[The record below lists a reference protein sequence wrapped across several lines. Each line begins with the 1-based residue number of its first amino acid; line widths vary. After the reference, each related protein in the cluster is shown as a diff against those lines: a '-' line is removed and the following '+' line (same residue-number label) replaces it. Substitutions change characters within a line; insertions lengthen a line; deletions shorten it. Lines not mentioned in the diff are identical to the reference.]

1 MLNSRSV
8 RLRFVAI
15 MLSILLI
22 LLVWSAIPIQ
32 AADSGPAREMEIELG
47 DALAGVNGVLIAREH
62 FDAAFARV
70 ASFSTAADLGT
81 LAVDVLNSLIEAELI
96 LQFAAANAIEIGD
109 DEVDA
114 EVASLKENLGDD
126 RWGAWL
132 AENLYTEDEFWQTI
146 HMQFISSAVRDQ
158 ATARL
163 QGEVEHVRARHIL
176 VARESE
182 AQRVLERLSAGES
195 FAALAALLSRDI
207 STRDYGGDLGWFV
220 RGELL
225 DPSLG
230 EAAFSQ
236 ALAEIGGPI
245 ATRLGY
251 HVLQVIG
258 MAERRIEAGRLPHI
272 TENIFSL
279 WLVAQVEAAEIRLNL
294 EALDA
299 LAEPRQ

>member
-1 MLNSRSV
+1 MRKS
-8 RLRFVAI
+8 
-15 MLSILLI
+15 
-22 LLVWSAIPIQ
+22 
-32 AADSGPAREMEIELG
+32 PA
-47 DALAGVNGVLIAREH
+47 
-62 FDAAFARV
+62 
-70 ASFSTAADLGT
+70 
-81 LAVDVLNSLIEAELI
+81 
-96 LQFAAANAIEIGD
+96 
-109 DEVDA
+109 
-114 EVASLKENLGDD
+114 LKENLGDD

-163 QGEVEHVRARHIL
+163 QGRGGTCSRAPYTGSAGKRG
-176 VARESE
+176 A
-182 AQRVLERLSAGES
+182 ACCLERLSAGES

-294 EALDA
+294 EALDP
-299 LAEPRQ
+299 LVEPRQ